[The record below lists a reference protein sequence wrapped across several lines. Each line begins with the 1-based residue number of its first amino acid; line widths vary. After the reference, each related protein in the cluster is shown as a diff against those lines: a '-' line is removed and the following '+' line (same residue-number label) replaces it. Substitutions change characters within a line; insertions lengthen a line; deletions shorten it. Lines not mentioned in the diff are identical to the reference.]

1 MTARREP
8 LGYTVMVCIAGALLA
23 VLAGTALGSWRGG
36 VAVALGLLIGSAN
49 GFLVRRALGA
59 DAGFRVISLGRLAIL
74 SAVGLLLGALLGLP
88 FVPLVLLG
96 IAAAQL
102 VLALVS
108 TVTALRT

>member
-1 MTARREP
+1 
-8 LGYTVMVCIAGALLA
+8 VVCTAGALLA
-23 VLAGTALGSWRGG
+23 VAVGTALSSWRGG
-36 VAVALGLLIGSAN
+36 VAVALGLLVGSVN
-49 GFLVRRALGA
+49 GFLVRRSLCA
-59 DAGFRVISLGRLAIL
+59 DAGFRMTSLGRLAIL

-88 FVPLVLLG
+88 FVPLALLG